1 MKLTFFT
8 FFTAL
13 ALMSCESS
21 DNDPDQ
27 YLISTDAVIKIENN
41 ETDFSVGETIFI
53 ETNILN
59 QQTTDDGQEILL
71 SDFIAQGISPN
82 SYSYS
87 LAMFKIDVNENLSRV
102 TLTEDIIEIIE
113 GEAEINNGHLII
125 KSFLKESAFYSKIG
139 IKLSQ
144 PGTNLLSSKFYESNP
159 EEDTIIISSGS
170 PELGYVGIK
179 TYLSNIEGE
188 NAYKFKVTN

>member
-8 FFTAL
+8 FCAAL
-13 ALMSCESS
+13 ALISCESS
-21 DNDPDQ
+21 DSDPDQ
-27 YLISTDAVIKIENN
+27 YLISTDSVIKIEND

-71 SDFIAQGISPN
+71 SDFIAQGLSPN

-87 LAMFKIDVNENLSRV
+87 LAMFKIDEYENLSRV
-102 TLTEDIIEIIE
+102 TLTEDMIEIIE

-125 KSFLKESAFYSKIG
+125 KSFLEGSAFYSKIG

-179 TYLSNIEGE
+179 THLSNNEGE
-188 NAYKFKVTN
+188 NTYKFTVTN

>member
-8 FFTAL
+8 FFTVL
-13 ALMSCESS
+13 TLISCESA
-21 DNDPDQ
+21 DNDTDV
-27 YLISTDAVIKIENN
+27 YLISTDSVINIEND

-59 QQTTDDGQEILL
+59 QQTTDDGQAIQL

-87 LAMFKIDVNENLSRV
+87 LAMFKIDEYENLSRV
-102 TLTEDIIEIIE
+102 TLTEDSIEIIE
-113 GEAEINNGHLII
+113 GEAEINDGYLII
-125 KSFLKESAFYSKIG
+125 KSYLKESAFYSKIG

-144 PGTNLLSSKFYESNP
+144 PETNLLSSKFYESNP
-159 EEDTIIISSGS
+159 EEDAIIISSGS

-179 TYLSNIEGE
+179 TYLSNIEGK
-188 NAYKFKVTN
+188 NAYKFTVTN